1 MATWKYFMSLKKF
14 TKKKKNT
21 RSFILEAFV
30 TREHLIR
37 LNMVVTLI

>member
-14 TKKKKNT
+14 TKKKNT

-30 TREHLIR
+30 TLEHLIR